1 MCIFCK
7 VVAGEIPSYKVY
19 ENDKVFAFLD
29 IRPVH
34 PGHTLIV
41 PKSHC
46 LNIEEATPEILFEI
60 ISAVKII
67 GKMIKEKLGV
77 PGYNLVVNNDPA
89 SGQVVPH
96 LHFHVVPRYDKD
108 GSSHWKNREYE
119 NGEAEET
126 LKKLLD

>member
-1 MCIFCK
+1 MCLFCK
-7 VVAGEIPSYKVY
+7 IVAGEIPSYKVY

-41 PKSHC
+41 PKNHC
-46 LNIEEATPEILFEI
+46 LNIEEATPETLFEI
-60 ISAVKII
+60 MSAVKII
-67 GKMIKEKLGV
+67 GKLIKEKLGV

-96 LHFHVVPRYDKD
+96 LHFHVVPRYEGDD
-108 GSSHWKNREYE
+108 SSHWKNREYE
-119 NGEAEET
+119 DGEADDT